1 MLKKV
6 SAALASAC
14 LLAATAV
21 HADDWRP
28 VEDRMT
34 AEQFHAAGLHKLDTT
49 ELQQLNQFLR
59 GREQVVARDVQQ
71 RKRREPAPPR
81 HQVEAHIDGAF
92 EGWTEN
98 TVFILDNGEH
108 WKIAESSRFRTSLMQ
123 NPAVTIKPMSFGS
136 WLMDV
141 RGCACSVRVKRVD

>member
-6 SAALASAC
+6 SVALASAF
-14 LLAATAV
+14 LLAAIAS

-28 VEDRMT
+28 IEDRMG
-34 AEQFHAAGLHKLDTT
+34 AEQFRAAGLHKLDAA

-71 RKRREPAPPR
+71 RKEREPAPPR
-81 HQVEAHIDGAF
+81 HQVEAHIAGTF
-92 EGWTEN
+92 EGWLEN
-98 TVFILDNGEH
+98 TVFTLDNGER
-108 WKIAESSRFRTSLMQ
+108 WKVAESSRYRGSLMES
-123 NPAVTIKPMSFGS
+123 PAVTIKPMSFGS

-141 RGCACSVRVKRVD
+141 RGCGCSVRVKRVD